1 MGSATKQ
8 VLDGVE
14 GMGLMMFLTSIRDR
28 RGLALMASVAG
39 VALTVW
45 LSGSTAGAQAQ
56 GYYLGLEQEPACQ
69 TLMPSAA
76 GGPIPKNQN
85 LMVLRFLGVA
95 NYELTYRDQVIL
107 LDGGI
112 ELLPWWAQTGLKRD
126 QMTKVDGIFIGHA
139 HGEHIW
145 DAPYIAQRTG
155 ATVMADPIGSEFL
168 RASGL
173 PENQIAMVKG
183 LGGDGETLSF
193 DGFTVRAVLGHHNVI
208 DTDYIAKARVAA
220 RAVTLKP
227 GLTETEEAFRQE
239 LGQRGPRLDPATRQQ
254 LVTEGTIRYLFSF
267 DNGFRLIYG
276 DSPGPPTDAERE
288 LMQSVPA
295 IDVALIPY
303 YGLEMAIPLTMNFVR
318 LFKPSIVL
326 PTHFDGHRARTLDMP
341 VGPLAL
347 TVREEFPETRVI
359 TPVLKAPIC
368 IDTVTKEVFVG

>member
-1 MGSATKQ
+1 M
-8 VLDGVE
+8 VY
-14 GMGLMMFLTSIRDR
+14 LTSIRDR
-28 RGLALMASVAG
+28 RWLALLACVAG
-39 VALTVW
+39 VALTVS
-45 LSGSTAGAQAQ
+45 LAGSTARAQ

-69 TLMPSAA
+69 SLVPSAA
-76 GGPIPKNQN
+76 GGPLPASQD

-95 NYELTYRDQVIL
+95 NYELTYRGQVIL

-126 QMTKVDGIFIGHA
+126 QMNKVDGIFIGHA

-145 DAPYIAQRTG
+145 DAPYIAERTG

-168 RASGL
+168 RSSGL
-173 PENQIAMVKG
+173 PEDQIAMVRG

-193 DGFTVRAVLGHHNVI
+193 DGFTVQAVLGHHNVI

-227 GLTETEEAFRQE
+227 GLTEAEEAFRQE
-239 LGQRGPRLDPATRQQ
+239 LGQRGPRLDPETRQQ
-254 LVTEGTIRYLFSF
+254 LVTEGTMRYFFSF

-276 DSPGPPTDAERE
+276 DSPGPPTAAERE
-288 LMQSVPA
+288 LMQRVPA

-318 LFKPSIVL
+318 LFKPLIVL

-359 TPVLKAPIC
+359 APLLKAPIC
-368 IDTVTKEVFVG
+368 IDTATKEMFVG